1 MGVEKQV
8 EYEKI
13 AVFDQCLASSRV
25 VNGATVRCCKQS
37 AAGPW
42 QVGDTH
48 RW

>member
-1 MGVEKQV
+1 MQV
-8 EYEKI
+8 GYEKV
-13 AVFDQCLASSRV
+13 AVYSTNISLQRDREREAL
-25 VNGATVRCCKQS
+25 CCKQS